1 MIPQTRSLACAVL
14 AFCAVAAQAQQS
26 GMNAAQQ
33 QRATA
38 DTGQQAQPRVN
49 RQMPAADRRFMT
61 RAAEAGHAE
70 VAAGRLAISH
80 GSDAAVRDY
89 GRMLVDDH
97 QRANAQLVQ
106 IANARGLGLPT
117 EPSREQQQKLQK
129 LGRLQGQAF
138 DREFMQQMIADHGK
152 AIALFREEAQRQG
165 GEPAVQN
172 YAREVLPTLH
182 THLDRAQ
189 GTHARL
195 QAAAAS
201 TAAAGEAS
209 RSRQGGASEHAD
221 ARQKVQGAVQVVQK
235 MKSDPR
241 LTQLLERA
249 HGVFIVP
256 NYGRGALG
264 IGAQGGEGLLVTRN
278 GEQFGSPAFYNM
290 GGVSIGAQVGA
301 AAGEVAFLLM
311 TERAVQQFRSDRK
324 FSLNADAGLTIGNY
338 SARAQTSA
346 GKVQDVVVWS
356 DTEGA
361 YAGVSAGV
369 TDILPDNEANRAYYG
384 RSDATPLTILSGR
397 MEDPYGN
404 ALGSVLGA

>member
-1 MIPQTRSLACAVL
+1 M
-14 AFCAVAAQAQQS
+14 
-26 GMNAAQQ
+26 
-33 QRATA
+33 
-38 DTGQQAQPRVN
+38 
-49 RQMPAADRRFMT
+49 
-61 RAAEAGHAE
+61 
-70 VAAGRLAISH
+70 
-80 GSDAAVRDY
+80 
-89 GRMLVDDH
+89 
-97 QRANAQLVQ
+97 
-106 IANARGLGLPT
+106 
-117 EPSREQQQKLQK
+117 
-129 LGRLQGQAF
+129 
-138 DREFMQQMIADHGK
+138 
-152 AIALFREEAQRQG
+152 
-165 GEPAVQN
+165 
-172 YAREVLPTLH
+172 
-182 THLDRAQ
+182 
-189 GTHARL
+189 HARL